1 MIDVN
6 VMINSIVGG
15 LKNSLDEALSLLTVH
30 GIKKETLSFFDSR
43 VVSYILRVYGEQ
55 HLCSNMIKNKLEL
68 CGEDIG
74 ERILLLQEFI
84 SQVEY
89 AGHRAFS
96 YPKRGIYIGHGESSD
111 WKELK
116 DFLQEKLK
124 LEWESFDRSVGA
136 GISVSER
143 MFEILDHTRFAFMV
157 LTGKDIDSFSE
168 SDILYEVALFRGR
181 LGPRKAILIIE
192 EGCSVLSDKHHLSCI
207 VFKKG
212 NITNC
217 FEEIRD
223 VLKRE
228 KIIS

>member
-1 MIDVN
+1 MMEMN
-6 VMINSIVGG
+6 VTMNSLVCG
-15 LKNSLDEALSLLTVH
+15 LKHSLDEAMELSTVY

-43 VVSYILRVYGEQ
+43 VVAYVLRMYGDKHE
-55 HLCSNMIKNKLEL
+55 CASMIKSKLEL
-68 CGEDIG
+68 CGDDVA
-74 ERILLLQEFI
+74 ERVLLLQEFI
-84 SQVEY
+84 LEVEY
-89 AGHRAFS
+89 AGLRAFS
-96 YPKRGIYIGHGESSD
+96 YPKRGIFIGHGESAD

-124 LEWESFDRSVGA
+124 LEWEDFDRNSGA

-157 LTGKDIDSFSE
+157 LTSKDIGSFSE
-168 SDILYEVALFRGR
+168 ATILYEIALFRGR

-192 EGCSVLSDKHHLSCI
+192 EGCSVLSDRHHLSSI
-207 VFKKG
+207 TFKQG